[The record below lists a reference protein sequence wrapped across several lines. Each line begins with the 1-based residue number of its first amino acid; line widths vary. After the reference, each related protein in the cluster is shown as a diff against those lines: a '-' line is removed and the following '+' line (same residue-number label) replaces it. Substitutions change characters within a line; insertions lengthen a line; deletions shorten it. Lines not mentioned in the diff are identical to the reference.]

1 MRHLIKVIET
11 YRIANENEVK
21 TFIEELKSDP
31 NFEIAKYSS
40 QKKEKKKGG
49 EVVDEWI
56 RFEVVKLFDDEKEP
70 LNSVEVNYERT

>member
-1 MRHLIKVIET
+1 MRHLIKVTET

-70 LNSVEVNYERT
+70 LNNVEVNYERA

>member
-1 MRHLIKVIET
+1 MRHLIKATET

-49 EVVDEWI
+49 EVIDEWI